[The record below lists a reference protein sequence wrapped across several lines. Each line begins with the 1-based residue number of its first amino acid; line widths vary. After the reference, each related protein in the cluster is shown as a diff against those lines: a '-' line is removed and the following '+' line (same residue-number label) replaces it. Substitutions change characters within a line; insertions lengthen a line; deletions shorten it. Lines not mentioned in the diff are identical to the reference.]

1 MAKQPHPR
9 KATENEFTEAFNAQL
24 LQIKVLLQAP
34 EEPQIEPSA
43 SNISAARRL
52 ADQAVALSTAYPKL
66 HAKAHLFLGHVL
78 RADRRW
84 LEAHQAYVRSAPV
97 CPEVGQLTA
106 EMIAAYNREVEEDK
120 AQRRS
125 REGKGPAGESLEG
138 RHEQAVVSESEPEHE
153 PVLESRP
160 KTRQGPPVLRRV
172 KASKYQ
178 TSTYIM
184 AQPPPSKPLPK
195 NWPKEIPYLSAPL
208 RSPALTPAQLTSIR
222 TPPPPSQTQPSTVP
236 PSFPRGPNPA
246 VEIRPITD
254 PHHPARGQ
262 AGLFATRR
270 LEPGSLILPY
280 LGEIHPGVP
289 DAAAAA
295 DDQQE
300 EYDYSKSDYD
310 LWLSRDADVA
320 VDAARCGNEAR
331 FVNDYRGVP
340 GASRANSEFRE
351 VWDPRWRYRA
361 AAAAAGDGARGQPVM
376 AAQAGEW
383 GMALFVLPVGKKTLA
398 RRQQQ
403 QQGGSGKRSVGGI
416 EKGEEI
422 LVSYGKGFWEKRKEE
437 SGDAP

>member
-1 MAKQPHPR
+1 MAEQPPHR
-9 KATENEFTEAFNAQL
+9 EATRDEFTEAFNAQL
-24 LQIKVLLQAP
+24 LQIKVLLQSSD
-34 EEPQIEPSA
+34 EPRLEPPA

-52 ADQAVALSTAYPKL
+52 ADQAVALSEAYPKL

-78 RADRRW
+78 RADGRW

-97 CPEVGQLTA
+97 CLEVGRLTA
-106 EMIAAYNREVEEDK
+106 QMIAAYNREVEEEK
-120 AQRRS
+120 VQRRARKV
-125 REGKGPAGESLEG
+125 RELTGESGEEK
-138 RHEQAVVSESEPEHE
+138 HEQAVVPEPES
-153 PVLESRP
+153 VLESSP
-160 KTRQGPPVLRRV
+160 KTSPGPPVLRR
-172 KASKYQ
+172 
-178 TSTYIM
+178 
-184 AQPPPSKPLPK
+184 
-195 NWPKEIPYLSAPL
+195 NWPKEIPYLNAPL
-208 RSPALTPAQLTSIR
+208 RSPALTPAQLTAIR
-222 TPPPPSQTQPSTVP
+222 TPPSSSSTTRPSTVP

-254 PHHPARGQ
+254 PRHPAHGQ

-280 LGEIHPGVP
+280 LGEIHPG
-289 DAAAAA
+289 AATATR
-295 DDQQE
+295 DDQDE

-331 FVNDYRGVP
+331 FVNDYRSVP
-340 GASRANSEFRE
+340 GAERANAEFRE

-361 AAAAAGDGARGQPVM
+361 AAAAAASAAAGGDVGGEGKGPPVM

-398 RRQQQ
+398 RKQQQ
-403 QQGGSGKRSVGGI
+403 QHQQQQNQGGSGKRGVRGI

-422 LVSYGKGFWEKRKEE
+422 LVSYGKGFWEKRREE
-437 SGDAP
+437 SGEAP